1 MARRLTKL
9 LCYVVISATPACS
22 CDDDSDSGTGAGGAA
37 GAGAIGG
44 TGGSTGG
51 ATAGGAGGATGG
63 SAGASG
69 NAGSGGGS
77 GSAGGGTGGATGGT
91 GGTGGATGGT
101 GGATGGTGGATGG
114 TGGATGGTGGTG
126 PNACRGILFDGVS
139 AIAKTGAAD
148 AYSPATSIT
157 AEAWVYPTAS
167 NAYGILVAHWGTT
180 ITSTG
185 SWALFITSDK
195 LEFAVSTAGNDVV
208 KSSASTTLAL
218 NKWTHVAGV
227 FNASTQSAQ
236 AFVDGVPTTAT
247 AVGAAK
253 VHQPTN
259 IPLTLGAYD
268 YPTSTDLQAAFKG
281 YIDEVRVSNVARYT
295 AAFAPSAALVTDAN
309 TLALFHCDEA
319 SGTAAANSVAAGL
332 GATLSSNAQFA
343 TATSCH

>member
-69 NAGSGGGS
+69 NAGSGGVS
-77 GSAGGGTGGATGGT
+77 GSAGGGTGGATGG
-91 GGTGGATGGT
+91 
-101 GGATGGTGGATGG
+101 TGG